1 MVRVTREQASENREE
16 IVLAAARLFA
26 ERGPNGA
33 SISDL
38 MRGLGRTHGGFYS
51 HFRSK
56 EEIVVAA
63 IKRAFEESSA
73 KLGSASDG
81 DAEVPICRVL
91 ESHYL
96 EVVTEDGISGM
107 CPSVIFAVDVSREP
121 EGSSVREAF
130 AAGLNELV
138 QNLIS
143 RSTEGVTT
151 RSRIL
156 QAIMVAVGAA
166 LLSGATLGDAVSDE
180 LLNAARGELK
190 SLLIDT

>member
-1 MVRVTREQASENREE
+1 MVRVTREQANENREE
-16 IVLAAARLFA
+16 IVSAAAKLFA

-33 SISDL
+33 SITDL

-51 HFRSK
+51 HFGSK

-73 KLGSASDG
+73 KLDASDG

-96 EVVTEDGISGM
+96 EVFTEGGISGM
-107 CPSVIFAVDVSREP
+107 CPSVIFAVDVNREP

-130 AAGLNELV
+130 ATGLNGLV

-143 RSTEGVTT
+143 RSTEGDTT
-151 RSRIL
+151 RSRLL
-156 QAIMVAVGAA
+156 QALMVAVGAA
-166 LLSGATLGDAVSDE
+166 LLSGATLGDAISDE
-180 LLNAARGELK
+180 LLNAARRELK
-190 SLLIDT
+190 SLLADT